1 MFFTHISRQNAW
13 AFTKGSNFKRCG
25 TITFFFG
32 CTTFHSSKVCFH
44 DSKNGNSPII
54 PHLAEASAAGCF
66 HNSLYNNR
74 TSKSFRTW
82 HNFLFCRL
90 QKVCAVSSSLSYKRS
105 RTEATQDTG
114 SCIKGAF
121 LLDRNARNQKQ
132 RSTLLLI
139 NCRDVRSRAVLGGW
153 KAPSSNGSAHQTR
166 VSNQK
171 PWQWTVFPASSLRLF
186 KGQPALKG
194 HATLALSGRVICR
207 SHHRRLA
214 EAGQSCDEPSTVL
227 KINKDIAQVNS
238 LTNYA

>member
-1 MFFTHISRQNAW
+1 MWHN
-13 AFTKGSNFKRCG
+13 N
-25 TITFFFG
+25 FFFG
-32 CTTFHSSKVCFH
+32 GTTFHSSKVWFH
-44 DSKNGNSPII
+44 DSKIGNSHFSPII

-74 TSKSFRTW
+74 TSKSFRSW

-114 SCIKGAF
+114 SSIKAAF
-121 LLDRNARNQKQ
+121 LLYRNARNQKQ

-171 PWQWTVFPASSLRLF
+171 PWQWTVFPASSLLLF

-194 HATLALSGRVICR
+194 HAALALSGR

-214 EAGQSCDEPSTVL
+214 EAGQSRDDPSIAL
-227 KINKDIAQVNS
+227 KINKAIAQVNS